1 MIFHHTCILTGSR
14 KLAAECER
22 FYIENFG
29 MGIAFASVTENSDY
43 SFYADNLNPAICPFE
58 IIGKSFDERE
68 AKFLRKYG
76 PGLDHICFMV
86 EDLQAVFEK
95 MSVGGV
101 KFHVPPYQYE
111 SFMIAW
117 CRDPAGVE
125 VELLQAE
132 VEFPQARY
140 ESRAPK
146 AHYNHI
152 AIVAGSRELALAT
165 EDFYRKHIGL
175 KQVVYGEPSE
185 TVDGIYLADASDGSR
200 PWIEIIGNPRYDNEH
215 AFLENKDPGLEHHCF
230 VVEDADSY
238 FRFSENKGLALA
250 SEVFEIGSA
259 KMFYMRDPAGVSV
272 QVLQMPGG
280 SVSRR

>member
-1 MIFHHTCILTGSR
+1 MIFHQTCILTGST

-22 FYIENFG
+22 FYIDNFG
-29 MGIAFASVTENSDY
+29 MGIAYASVTENSDY
-43 SFYADNLNPAICPFE
+43 SFYADNLNLAICPFE

-117 CRDPAGVE
+117 CRDPCGVE
-125 VELLQAE
+125 VELLQADA
-132 VEFPQARY
+132 EFPQARY
-140 ESRAPK
+140 ESTKPK

-152 AIVAGSRELALAT
+152 AIVAGSRELARAT
-165 EDFYRKHIGL
+165 EVFYRKHIGL
-175 KQVVYGEPSE
+175 KEVLSDHPSE
-185 TVDGIYLADASDGSR
+185 AMDRTYLKDVSGGPH
-200 PWIEIIGNPRYDNEH
+200 PWIEIIGTARYNNEH
-215 AFLENKDPGLEHHCF
+215 AFLENKGPGLEHHCF
-230 VVEDADSY
+230 VVEDTDNY
-238 FRFSENKGLALA
+238 FRFLKDKGVALA
-250 SEVFEIGSA
+250 SEVVEIGSA
-259 KMFYMRDPAGVSV
+259 KMFYLDDPAGVSV
-272 QVLQMPGG
+272 QVLQMPKGI
-280 SVSRR
+280 VSRR